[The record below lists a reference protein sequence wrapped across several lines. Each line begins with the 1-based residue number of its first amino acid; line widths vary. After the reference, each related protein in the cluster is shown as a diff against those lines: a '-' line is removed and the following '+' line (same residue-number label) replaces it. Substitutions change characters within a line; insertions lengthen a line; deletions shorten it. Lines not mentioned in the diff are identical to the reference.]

1 MCCMLVVTQ
10 NDLRVFLKS
19 IKQISPSQYTN
30 IDISKVLNIEQLL
43 IPVSEYIILSVTLIV
58 GGQ

>member
-1 MCCMLVVTQ
+1 MLVVTQ

-43 IPVSEYIILSVTLIV
+43 IPVSEDIILSVTLIV